1 VDLLARSLGI
11 QKINSAISIL
21 CRNTGSGCAR
31 DGTTMTHGG
40 TEGGPMAYFLLS
52 LDPDSAAI
60 TMQRYATKDAL
71 LKTMHWDGNISL
83 EDYATDTD
91 IGDGWE
97 SDDHT
102 GPYRYIIMKGEV
114 VAPLATKIIEIEEVD
129 IP

>member
-1 VDLLARSLGI
+1 
-11 QKINSAISIL
+11 
-21 CRNTGSGCAR
+21 
-31 DGTTMTHGG
+31 MT
-40 TEGGPMAYFLLS
+40 YFLLS

-60 TMQRYATKDAL
+60 EILRYATKAAL
-71 LKTMHWDGNISL
+71 LKAMHEEDDLSL